1 MQSRS
6 DFSFEAR
13 PSELCATVDVNEQP
27 MSYPMPTASPK
38 FDRTLFY
45 DCKGILCTEAVRI
58 RIDNA

>member
-38 FDRTLFY
+38 FDRTLSMIARGYFAL
-45 DCKGILCTEAVRI
+45 KQSE
-58 RIDNA
+58 